1 MKHCLLLV
9 ILLVIAAP
17 VAAQDINYNFDE
29 KVFQETYEKLLCQGS
44 PEEIQQALEYYNQYP
59 PTDGYQ
65 NADRSILQ
73 QCLPRR
79 QRGEKFDLSKALRD
93 RLRADLKTGGKPCP
107 DGRRPVLIDSK
118 THDEWDKQLKSS
130 GSFDREF
137 RGNLVGRLS
146 FAQQLPI
153 CGTVWKPTGQ

>member
-1 MKHCLLLV
+1 MKRFLLLV

-29 KVFQETYEKLLCQGS
+29 KVFQETYEKLLCQAS
-44 PEEIQQALEYYNQYP
+44 PEEIQKTLEYFKQYP

-65 NADRSILQ
+65 SADLSILQ

-79 QRGEKFDLSKALRD
+79 QQGENFDLSKALRA

-107 DGRRPVLIDSK
+107 NGRRPVRLDLK
-118 THDEWDKQLKSS
+118 THDEWDKQLKTS
-130 GSFDREF
+130 GSFDKEF
-137 RGNLVGRLS
+137 RGNLVGRLAY
-146 FAQQLPI
+146 AQQLPI